1 MSWVHT
7 ATAWRT
13 ALALVVVFVLLATSG
28 WAVGRR
34 LGAGPD
40 PLSASL
46 AAWGKGAIAGRPLP
60 DTDSS
65 PRRLARFFDS
75 LTGAQLTRLVRRYP
89 LAVGNLNGAPVGLR
103 YRANRLALRQAR
115 LVERERTRD
124 DRLTPYG
131 QREAGRRVHRYEAL
145 LSQGR
150 QILAFDPAGSGRV
163 AEVFGNLATARR
175 VSVVV
180 PG

>member
-1 MSWVHT
+1 M
-7 ATAWRT
+7 
-13 ALALVVVFVLLATSG
+13 
-28 WAVGRR
+28 GRR

-46 AAWGKGAIAGRPLP
+46 AAWGKGAISRHPLP

-75 LTGAQLTRLVRRYP
+75 LTGPQVTRLVRRYP
-89 LAVGNLNGAPVGLR
+89 LAVGNLNGAPVKLR

-115 LVERERTRD
+115 LVEWERTHD

-131 QREAGRRVHRYEAL
+131 QREAGRRMHRYESL
-145 LSQGR
+145 LGEGR
-150 QILAFDPAGSGRV
+150 QILAFDPTGSGRV

-175 VSVVV
+175 VSVVCT
-180 PG
+180 GR